1 MLNVRDVINEHNC
14 LTSVTAAY
22 NPMQGQIP
30 HPYLVKGQYFDVSLN
45 GKSNDKHHLS
55 FEQLVELLANPSLH
69 PSARVRCKPNCAGTK
84 PNGRRKLSE
93 LDWSALRACLI
104 EAGVL
109 SASGLLLRASLTSA

>member
-1 MLNVRDVINEHNC
+1 MLNVRDYINEYNC
-14 LTSVTAAY
+14 LTSVSAAY

-55 FEQLVELLANPSLH
+55 FEQLIGLLANPSRH
-69 PSARVRCKPNCAGTK
+69 PSARVRCKPNRSGTS

-93 LDWSALRACLI
+93 FDWSALRARLI

-109 SASGLLLRASLTSA
+109 STSGLLRASLKSA

>member
-14 LTSVTAAY
+14 LTSVSAAY
-22 NPMQGQIP
+22 NLMQGQLP

-55 FEQLVELLANPSLH
+55 FEQFVELLANPSLH
-69 PSARVRCKPNCAGTK
+69 PSARVRCKPNRSGTS

-93 LDWSALRACLI
+93 LDWSVLRARLI

-109 SASGLLLRASLTSA
+109 SVSGLLRASLTSA